1 MKVENELS
9 ISTIEVFPPEEN
21 ISYGKHSQ
29 LEIIPE
35 PVPIRLG
42 ARQHACPVCHKIME
56 NACNMKCHIMTHTGK
71 RPFEC
76 SICGKCFTRKDRL
89 KNHLRAVHSEK

>member
-1 MKVENELS
+1 M
-9 ISTIEVFPPEEN
+9 FPLEEN
-21 ISYGKHSQ
+21 ISYDNNSQ
-29 LEIIPE
+29 LETIPE

-42 ARQHACPVCHKIME
+42 ARQYACPVCHKIME

-89 KNHLRAVHSEK
+89 KNHLRAVHSQN